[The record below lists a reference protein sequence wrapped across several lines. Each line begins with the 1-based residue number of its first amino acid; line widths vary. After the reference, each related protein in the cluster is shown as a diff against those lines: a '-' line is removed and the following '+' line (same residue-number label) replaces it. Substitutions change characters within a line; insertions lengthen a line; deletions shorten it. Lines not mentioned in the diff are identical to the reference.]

1 MKVLIDTNVILDV
14 LMNREAFVEA
24 SAQVL
29 RYCEV
34 GKIEGK
40 ICALSI
46 PNIVY
51 IMRKELDPE
60 GTKEI
65 VQRLCSIAGTADLT
79 ERDLIKAAALDFND
93 YEDAVQSACAERIG
107 AEYIVTRNVRDYS
120 ISRVP
125 AIKPAELIERV

>member
-1 MKVLIDTNVILDV
+1 MRVLIDTNIILDV
-14 LMNREAFVEA
+14 LMNRAAFVEA

-34 GKIEGK
+34 GKIEGI

-51 IMRKELDPE
+51 IMRKELDPD
-60 GTKEI
+60 GIKRI
-65 VQRLCSIAGTADLT
+65 VQRLRSIVGIADLK
-79 ERDLIKAAALDFND
+79 EKDLINAVSLVFSD

-107 AEYIVTRNVRDYS
+107 AEVIVTRNVGDFVN
-120 ISRVP
+120 SRIP
-125 AIKPAELIERV
+125 AIKPAELLERL

>member
-14 LMNREAFVEA
+14 LMNRAAFVDA

-34 GKIEGK
+34 GKIEGFV
-40 ICALSI
+40 CALSI
-46 PNIVY
+46 PNIVN

-60 GTKEI
+60 GIKEI
-65 VQRLCSIAGTADLT
+65 VQRLRSIVGIADLKG
-79 ERDLIKAAALDFND
+79 RDLINAVSLDFND

-107 AEYIVTRNVRDYS
+107 AELIVTRNVGDF
-120 ISRVP
+120 INSRVP
-125 AIKPAELIERV
+125 AIRPLELLERL